1 MLRTWILNAISKDI
15 VNAYLYA
22 SSARALWLELEAQYG
37 ECDGPLLYKIQREIG
52 FMTQGNL
59 SVTTYYTNL
68 KQLWDELVCLMPP
81 AMCTCGK
88 CTCGC
93 NKTKVDQIEANQ
105 LMQFLMGL
113 NESYDNIRNQILVL
127 DPLPHVNKAYSM
139 VLRVEMQRQV
149 NLGFTDAGDSAMMS
163 RNFGS
168 KENLGQ
174 RNYVK
179 RKESMDR
186 RNLFCNH
193 CKSGH
198 NRDSCFKIHGI
209 PDWYKDLNNQRKK
222 SAAGGRVYVVGDLDQ
237 QHTVETATTET
248 GVGNIQ
254 IADLVEALKLIQNK
268 APSDPVRVHF
278 AHADEMAGMVKKS
291 VSTYLSSK
299 YWIVNTGATNHM
311 CGNESLFY
319 SLHSLNQPITVT
331 FPDGSNS
338 LATKAGD
345 INLTSTLTLTHVF
358 LIPSF
363 KYNLLSVSQ
372 LCKTHSVSFI
382 FLTFSCLLQ
391 DLKTKRI
398 LASGTQLGKLYIL
411 DDKSFHPHSVPQKCS
426 TDSTCF
432 SAIQTLYT
440 LWHKRLGHS
449 SPLVLKHIS
458 VLNIPQFKDDVICS
472 VRPLA
477 KQTRSAFPLNNS
489 VSSHVFDLIHVDI
502 WGPYR
507 QPSLS
512 GSHYILTIVD
522 DYSKTTWTFLIQHKS
537 QTLQL
542 LSSFLAK
549 AHTQFDSKVKAIRTD
564 NGSEFMSL
572 ACQTLFQ
579 SHGIIHQKSCA
590 YTPKQNVTV
599 ERKHRHLLQVA
610 RALMFESSL
619 PRSFWVESILTATHI
634 INRLPSPSLH
644 WKSPSEIL
652 HNRPSS
658 YANLKT
664 FGCLC
669 FVSNVTPYK
678 NKFDQRAFRC
688 IFIGYIPGQKGYKL
702 YDLDNHVVLV
712 SRDVVFHEHI
722 FPYHSLTTSVSQSV
736 PVPNPIPDS
745 PISPNTDSSLPP
757 TNSTDINIS
766 NAPTPAHLPS
776 PSVSALRRSQRHT
789 RHPTWLS
796 DFHCHFTSSSPTNPS
811 FALSTSHVELLAAL
825 STVHELRTYLQVQG
839 KVKWEQAMQDELNA
853 LEQNETWDVV
863 DLPPGQHAI
872 GSKWVFKVKLRPD
885 GTVDQYKA
893 RLVAKGYNQV
903 EGVDYFDQFSPVAKA
918 VTVCLLFAVASSHS
932 WPIHQIDINNA
943 FLHGFL
949 DEVIYM
955 KAPDG
960 YPISVGKVC
969 RLKRS
974 LYGYRRLGSGTSS
987 LLLLC
992 LDMIFHSLLTI
1003 SVCLLNILQQVP
1015 LYFLSVDDVLL
1026 TGPCEEAI
1034 HDAKVFL
1041 DKAFTIK
1048 DLGAAKYFLGL
1059 EIARSTAGISIT
1071 QHKYIRDIIS
1081 DVGLSSSKMAST
1093 PLSLGIKLSALTSS
1107 PLLNPESYRRLVG
1120 RLLYLGFTRP
1130 DVSFAAQQVSQFVNN
1145 PGQEHMDAALHWILH
1160 FFR

>member
-1 MLRTWILNAISKDI
+1 MANPLMVAPDISGVGTNFGSEFNRTRVQVPDHQGIVMISAPLNGGNWLSWSRSVRIALEGRDKIGYIDGTYEKPAEDSVDFRQWRVVDSMVRTWILNAISKDI

-22 SSARALWLELEAQYG
+22 SSARALWLELEARYG
-37 ECDGPLLYKIQREIG
+37 ECDGPLLYKIQRGIG
-52 FMTQGNL
+52 SMTQGNL

-93 NKTKVDQIEANQ
+93 NKTKVDQTEANQ

-139 VLRVEMQRQV
+139 VLRVERQRQV

-174 RNYVK
+174 RYYVK
-179 RKESMDR
+179 RKGSMDR

-193 CKSGH
+193 CHKSGH

-209 PDWYKDLNNQRKK
+209 PDWYKDLNDQRKK
-222 SAAGGRVYVVGDLDQ
+222 SAAGGRAYAVGDLDQ

-254 IADLVEALKLIQNK
+254 IADLVEALKLIQNR

-291 VSTYLSSK
+291 VSTCLSSR
-299 YWIVNTGATNHM
+299 YWIVDTGATNHM
-311 CGNESLFY
+311 CGDESMFC

-331 FPDGSNS
+331 FPDGSSS
-338 LATKAGD
+338 LATKVGD
-345 INLTSTLTLTHVF
+345 INLTSTLTLTHVL

-363 KYNLLSVSQ
+363 KYNLLSISQ
-372 LCKTHSVSFI
+372 LCKTHS
-382 FLTFSCLLQ
+382 

-398 LASGTQLGKLYIL
+398 LALGTQLGKLYIL
-411 DDKSFHPHSVPQKCS
+411 DDKSFYPHSQ
-426 TDSTCF
+426 
-432 SAIQTLYT
+432 
-440 LWHKRLGHS
+440 
-449 SPLVLKHIS
+449 
-458 VLNIPQFKDDVICS
+458 
-472 VRPLA
+472 
-477 KQTRSAFPLNNS
+477 
-489 VSSHVFDLIHVDI
+489 
-502 WGPYR
+502 
-507 QPSLS
+507 
-512 GSHYILTIVD
+512 
-522 DYSKTTWTFLIQHKS
+522 
-537 QTLQL
+537 
-542 LSSFLAK
+542 
-549 AHTQFDSKVKAIRTD
+549 
-564 NGSEFMSL
+564 NG
-572 ACQTLFQ
+572 
-579 SHGIIHQKSCA
+579 
-590 YTPKQNVTV
+590 TV

-619 PRSFWVESILTATHI
+619 PRSFWAE
-634 INRLPSPSLH
+634 PP
-644 WKSPSEIL
+644 
-652 HNRPSS
+652 S

-669 FVSNVTPYK
+669 FASNVTPHK

-722 FPYHSLTTSVSQSV
+722 FPYQSLTTSISPSV
-736 PVPNPIPDS
+736 PIPNPIPDS
-745 PISPNTDSSLPP
+745 PISPNTESSLPP

-766 NAPTPAHLPS
+766 SALTPAHLPS
-776 PSVSALRRSQRHT
+776 PSVSAPRRSQRHT
-789 RHPTWLS
+789 RPPTWLS
-796 DFHCHFTSSSPTNPS
+796 DFHCHFTSSVPTNPS
-811 FALSTSHVELLAAL
+811 FALSTSHVEFLAAL
-825 STVHELRTYLQVQG
+825 STVHEPRTYLQAQG
-839 KVKWEQAMQDELNA
+839 KVEWEQAMRDELNA
-853 LEQNETWDVV
+853 LEQNETCDVV

-872 GSKWVFKVKLRPD
+872 GSKWVFKVKLKPD
-885 GTVDQYKA
+885 GMVDRYKA

-903 EGVDYFDQFSPVAKA
+903 EGVDYFDRFSPVAKV
-918 VTVCLLFAVASSHS
+918 VTVRLLFAVASSHS
-932 WPIHQIDINNA
+932 WPIDQIDINNA

-960 YPISVGKVC
+960 YPVSVGKVC
-969 RLKRS
+969 RLKHS
-974 LYGYRRLGSGTSS
+974 LYGLKQASRQWNIELTSS
-987 LLLLC
+987 LLKYGFSQSSNDFCLFVKHSSAGPLMLL
-992 LDMIFHSLLTI
+992 
-1003 SVCLLNILQQVP
+1003 V
-1015 LYFLSVDDVLL
+1015 YVDDVLL
-1026 TGPCEEAI
+1026 TGPCEDAI

-1093 PLSLGIKLSALTSS
+1093 PLPLGIKLSAHTSS

-1120 RLLYLGFTRP
+1120 RLLYLDFTRP
-1130 DVSFAAQQVSQFVNN
+1130 DVSFAAQELS
-1145 PGQEHMDAALHWILH
+1145 
-1160 FFR
+1160 